1 MKSILIIGFGNIGY
15 RYLEGILLSN
25 QNIEITIY
33 DINNDQFKKIDKLLY
48 KQKKIYPCTSLNEI
62 KTYYDICIIS
72 TTSSVRVSIIN
83 KINQLNVKIKYWII
97 EKILSPNLN
106 HLRAI
111 ESTNLPLS
119 TYVNFPRRIM
129 PLYVEL
135 KKKIQLLDYKK
146 INIEYHANDWNLI
159 SNSLHFIDLLS
170 WLFDCNLI
178 DINTDHLKND
188 WFINRNDMYYDN
200 YGIINCYFNKNI
212 ILKLQSNKIHNN
224 LETNKKYVK
233 SKFVIHLDKVNI
245 NIYESDNLIKLNE
258 QTIIVSNFLLQSQLS
273 RNIVNEIF
281 DMNKCSL
288 SLLNQSIKMHKIY
301 LSALEKKWKLTKF
314 IDLMIT

>member
-1 MKSILIIGFGNIGY
+1 M
-15 RYLEGILLSN
+15 
-25 QNIEITIY
+25 
-33 DINNDQFKKIDKLLY
+33 
-48 KQKKIYPCTSLNEI
+48 
-62 KTYYDICIIS
+62 
-72 TTSSVRVSIIN
+72 
-83 KINQLNVKIKYWII
+83 
-97 EKILSPNLN
+97 
-106 HLRAI
+106 
-111 ESTNLPLS
+111 
-119 TYVNFPRRIM
+119 
-129 PLYVEL
+129 
-135 KKKIQLLDYKK
+135 LDYKK

-159 SNSLHFIDLLS
+159 SNSLHFIDLIS

-188 WFINRNDMYYDN
+188 WFINRNDKYYDN